1 MNRLAI
7 PLPIRQSKSLGTS
20 LVFAILF
27 HALLIAWLKLPKHDP
42 IQMATLTVSL
52 SPRVTPSPPIQ
63 MSPPS
68 HVPEVA
74 SPKPTQRQVRL
85 PVPLP
90 ADPAPQKNMPPDNT
104 PVHTREPQQQMPHPP
119 APSVRIDLD
128 QAAAI
133 ARLAGVESIHD
144 PVSRAATQPESSGTL
159 SMEQIIS
166 TAFAGKPRP
175 RANNVTRDADGVI
188 RVTTA
193 YGTEVCY
200 KPSELLGMS
209 GLVEPYN
216 IPMTCP

>member
-27 HALLIAWLKLPKHDP
+27 HALLITWLKLPKHDP
-42 IQMATLTVSL
+42 IQMATLTVTL
-52 SPRVTPSPPIQ
+52 SPRVIPPPPIQ
-63 MSPPS
+63 MPPPS
-68 HVPEVA
+68 HIPEVA

-85 PVPLP
+85 PVAPP
-90 ADPAPQKNMPPDNT
+90 ADPAVQKDMPPDNT
-104 PVHTREPQQQMPHPP
+104 PVQTREPQQQMPHPP

-144 PVSRAATQPESSGTL
+144 PVSRAATHPAPARTL
-159 SMEQIIS
+159 SMEQIVS
-166 TAFAGKPRP
+166 AAFAVKPRP
-175 RANNVTRDADGVI
+175 RGNEVTRDANGVI

-193 YGTEVCY
+193 SGAEICY
-200 KPSELLGMS
+200 KPSELLGMD
-209 GLVEPYN
+209 GLVEPFA

>member
-1 MNRLAI
+1 MNTLATY
-7 PLPIRQSKSLGTS
+7 LPIRQSKSLGMS

-27 HALLIAWLKLPKHDP
+27 HGLLITWLKLPKRDP
-42 IQMATLTVSL
+42 IQMATLTVTL
-52 SPRVTPSPPIQ
+52 SPRYAPPPLTQ
-63 MSPPS
+63 MPPPS
-68 HVPEVA
+68 HLPEVS

-85 PVPLP
+85 PFAPP
-90 ADPAPQKNMPPDNT
+90 ADLAAQENIPPGNAPVQ
-104 PVHTREPQQQMPHPP
+104 TREPQQQMLHSP
-119 APSVRIDLD
+119 APSVKIDLD

-133 ARLAGVESIHD
+133 ARIAGAESIHD
-144 PVSRAATQPESSGTL
+144 PISRAATQPESSRAL

-166 TAFAGKPRP
+166 TAFAAKPRP
-175 RANNVTRDADGVI
+175 RGNEVTRDANGII

-193 YGTEVCY
+193 YGTGVCY